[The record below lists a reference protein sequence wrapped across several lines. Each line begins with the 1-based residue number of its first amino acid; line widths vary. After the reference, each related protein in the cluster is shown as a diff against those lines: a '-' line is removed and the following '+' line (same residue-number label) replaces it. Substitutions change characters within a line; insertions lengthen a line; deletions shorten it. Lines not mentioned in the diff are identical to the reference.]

1 MTASL
6 PTDRTATKGRTPV
19 APAPP
24 GPPPPAVRVAG
35 RKPGPVASR
44 GTPIPAAGPGTHPI
58 VPGVSSPLG
67 DTGAATAGEPLGE
80 VRSPAT
86 RSWVLEI
93 PAGTVFLTSN
103 HRLHRMRVW
112 EINRELKKISAR
124 LARIQK
130 IPRIERAD
138 IWFTYL
144 PPPKLERDRHPFAS
158 VRVEDGSALAPS
170 GKALIDGISGSKVID
185 KTTGERA
192 AGVFV
197 DDNHHHVRWESYQRL
212 PGTCPQGQ
220 LWMTI
225 TEVLGGQ

>member
-1 MTASL
+1 MTTL
-6 PTDRTATKGRTPV
+6 PKNRPAAGA
-19 APAPP
+19 APAPSP
-24 GPPPPAVRVAG
+24 HSPPC
-35 RKPGPVASR
+35 
-44 GTPIPAAGPGTHPI
+44 
-58 VPGVSSPLG
+58 
-67 DTGAATAGEPLGE
+67 AATAAGRTLGPARPTPSAGPSAPPDLRVADLALEE
-80 VRSPAT
+80 VRETAT
-86 RSWVLEI
+86 RTWVLEI
-93 PAGTVFLTSN
+93 PAGTTFLTSN

-112 EINRELKKISAR
+112 EINRELKKISAA

-170 GKALIDGISGSKVID
+170 GKALIDGISGSKIID

-220 LWMTI
+220 LTMYI
-225 TEVLGGQ
+225 TEVPQ